1 MGAKANRRQR
11 KQAKQKLYDI
21 DNSYGQ
27 HTHDGEKK
35 AYVRLV
41 SDCDASDVANKI
53 GII

>member
-1 MGAKANRRQR
+1 MQDRLCR
-11 KQAKQKLYDI
+11 LYDI
-21 DNSYGQ
+21 DNGYGQ
-27 HTHDGEKK
+27 HPHDGEKK